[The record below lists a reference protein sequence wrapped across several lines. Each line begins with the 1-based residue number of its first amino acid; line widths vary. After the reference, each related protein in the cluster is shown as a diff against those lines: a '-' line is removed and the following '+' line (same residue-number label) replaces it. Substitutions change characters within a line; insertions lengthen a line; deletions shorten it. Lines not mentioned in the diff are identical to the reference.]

1 MHGRERA
8 RRAIAALLAS
18 RAESADELAGD
29 AALRPTAPAAGVG
42 AAASETALLAQP
54 AATGDS
60 EWGSSPSRTLVAID
74 RSGAV
79 MSPLRRYV
87 GRAAAYGALS
97 ILSTIG
103 VCSLASGDPLVMAL
117 SLVGTA
123 AWGHG
128 ILVTRWLE
136 QASALTLRGELDR
149 AEALLRRCLRP
160 PWGSEG
166 VRAHAHLRLS
176 GIATRRGD
184 HAQAVRESRHAVSLF
199 SNEYPPQPQFV
210 QLARY
215 QEIRALVSDGRLPD
229 ARYLLE
235 EIGEPPTGDYLRAQH
250 FLTELYVALAEDRMP
265 FLDAPLWD
273 RTQVALLT
281 PQAVPLLAL
290 CCWGYYKLGDEEMSA
305 HLLTLTLSRC
315 DEPLERTMPLLWRFL
330 EGRRKAMPA
339 AGAASTAGALPQPSR
354 ATS

>member
-18 RAESADELAGD
+18 RAESDDELAGD

-184 HAQAVRESRHAVSLF
+184 HAQAVRESRHG
-199 SNEYPPQPQFV
+199 Q
-210 QLARY
+210 R
-215 QEIRALVSDGRLPD
+215 RAAAGRPLPSGGNRRAADRRLP
-229 ARYLLE
+229 
-235 EIGEPPTGDYLRAQH
+235 
-250 FLTELYVALAEDRMP
+250 
-265 FLDAPLWD
+265 
-273 RTQVALLT
+273 
-281 PQAVPLLAL
+281 
-290 CCWGYYKLGDEEMSA
+290 
-305 HLLTLTLSRC
+305 
-315 DEPLERTMPLLWRFL
+315 
-330 EGRRKAMPA
+330 
-339 AGAASTAGALPQPSR
+339 AGAALPDRAVRRPGRGPHAVPRCAAVGPHPGGAAHPAGGAAARPVLLGLLQAR
-354 ATS
+354 R